1 MSVVSIIFLALS
13 IVLLGLGFY
22 GGTVPA
28 EATGLAAMLSQYQ
41 NLLLIAGGLGM
52 MVPGTLTDVM
62 GLVIVGG
69 IVLYQRISAKR
80 LAA

>member
-1 MSVVSIIFLALS
+1 
-13 IVLLGLGFY
+13 
-22 GGTVPA
+22 
-28 EATGLAAMLSQYQ
+28 
-41 NLLLIAGGLGM
+41 M